1 MFIWKERLRLL
12 GRKRLRK
19 NYYKNSDAGK
29 RNKMLKRFVFSLKLM
44 VVGTALVFV
53 SLLFVFSYDFLTQCD
68 YFKAKGLIVI
78 GTHRLSQ
85 NEVLQ
90 QANISSGVNIFS
102 VNLSKVRR
110 RLLAHSWIE
119 DAEVRRELP
128 SGINI
133 RIKEQKPLAVLD
145 LGRKFI
151 INTHG
156 EIFKEMDEADHY
168 NLPMISGLEFSDINV
183 KGESRSI
190 PFDAVMNIL
199 GLGQKPESVLP
210 YSLIKK
216 IYVDREMGLTIYA
229 FDHIREIKI
238 GYNNY
243 PDKYAM
249 LKDVLYYLEKNG
261 GFSRL
266 ESIDLNNLNR
276 VVVNPAKIESV
287 AKDHKEI

>member
-1 MFIWKERLRLL
+1 MV
-12 GRKRLRK
+12 RKRIRK
-19 NYYKNSDAGK
+19 NYYKNSGTGK
-29 RNKMLKRFVFSLKLM
+29 RSKMLKRFVFGLKLTG
-44 VVGTALVFV
+44 VGTALLFF

-68 YFKAKGLIVI
+68 YFRAKGLMVV
-78 GTHRLSQ
+78 GTHRLTQ
-85 NEVLQ
+85 KQILK
-90 QANISSGVNIFS
+90 QANITNGVNIFS
-102 VNLSKVRR
+102 VNLSKVRK

-156 EIFKEMDEADHY
+156 EIFKEMDKKDPR

-183 KGESRSI
+183 KGELRSI
-190 PFDAVMNIL
+190 PFDAVMKIL
-199 GLGQKPESVLP
+199 RLGQKPESVLP
-210 YSLIKK
+210 YRLIKR
-216 IYVDREMGLTIYA
+216 IRVDREMGLTIYA

-238 GYNNY
+238 GYNDY
-243 PDKYAM
+243 PNKYAM
-249 LKDVLYYLEKNG
+249 LKDVLFYLKKNG

-276 VVVNPAKIESV
+276 IVVNPAKIEPA
-287 AKDHKEI
+287 AKGRKEV

>member
-1 MFIWKERLRLL
+1 L

-19 NYYKNSDAGK
+19 NYYKNSNARK
-29 RNKMLKRFVFSLKLM
+29 RDKMLKRFVFALKLM

-68 YFKAKGLIVI
+68 YFKAEELMVN
-78 GTHRLSQ
+78 GTHRLTQ
-85 NEVLQ
+85 NQVLQ
-90 QANISSGVNIFS
+90 QANIATGVNIFS
-102 VNLSKVRR
+102 VNLSKVRK

-119 DAEVRRELP
+119 DAEVRRDLP

-133 RIKEQKPLAVLD
+133 RVKEQEPIAVLD

-156 EIFKEMDEADHY
+156 EIFKEMDKADHC

-190 PFDAVMNIL
+190 PFDSVMKIL

-216 IYVDREMGLTIYA
+216 IHVDREMGLSIYA
-229 FDHIREIKI
+229 FDNIREIKI

-243 PDKYAM
+243 QDKYAM
-249 LKDVLYYLEKNG
+249 LKDVLFYLEKNG

-276 VVVNPAKIESV
+276 IVVSPAKIES
-287 AKDHKEI
+287 AARDHKEV

>member
-1 MFIWKERLRLL
+1 
-12 GRKRLRK
+12 
-19 NYYKNSDAGK
+19 
-29 RNKMLKRFVFSLKLM
+29 MLKRFVFALKLM

-68 YFKAKGLIVI
+68 YFKAEELMVN
-78 GTHRLSQ
+78 GTHRLTQ
-85 NEVLQ
+85 NQVLQ
-90 QANISSGVNIFS
+90 QANIATGVNIFS
-102 VNLSKVRR
+102 VNLSKVRK

-119 DAEVRRELP
+119 DAEVRRDLP

-133 RIKEQKPLAVLD
+133 RVKEQEPLAVLD

-156 EIFKEMDEADHY
+156 EIFKEMDKADHC

-190 PFDAVMNIL
+190 PFDSVMKIL

-216 IYVDREMGLTIYA
+216 IHVDREMGLSIYA
-229 FDHIREIKI
+229 FDNIREIKI

-243 PDKYAM
+243 QDKYAM
-249 LKDVLYYLEKNG
+249 LKDVLFYLEKNG

-276 VVVNPAKIESV
+276 IVVSPAKIESA
-287 AKDHKEI
+287 AKDHKEV

>member
-1 MFIWKERLRLL
+1 M

-19 NYYKNSDAGK
+19 NYYKNSDARK
-29 RNKMLKRFVFSLKLM
+29 RNKMLKRFVFGLKLM

-68 YFKAKGLIVI
+68 YFKAKELMVI
-78 GTHRLSQ
+78 GTHRLTQ
-85 NEVLQ
+85 NQVLQ

-133 RIKEQKPLAVLD
+133 RINEQKPLAVLD

-156 EIFKEMDEADHY
+156 EIFKEMDKADHC

-216 IYVDREMGLTIYA
+216 IFVDREMGLTIYA

-249 LKDVLYYLEKNG
+249 LKDVLFYLEKNG

-276 VVVNPAKIESV
+276 IVVNPAKIESA
-287 AKDHKEI
+287 AKDHKEV

>member
-1 MFIWKERLRLL
+1 L
-12 GRKRLRK
+12 GRKRIRK
-19 NYYKNSDAGK
+19 NYYKNSGAGK
-29 RNKMLKRFVFSLKLM
+29 RNKVLKRFVFSLKLTI
-44 VVGTALVFV
+44 VGTALVFV

-68 YFKAKGLIVI
+68 YFKAEELMVI
-78 GTHRLSQ
+78 GTHRLTQ
-85 NEVLQ
+85 KQVLK
-90 QANISSGVNIFS
+90 QANITNDVNIFS
-102 VNLSKVRR
+102 VNLSKVRK

-119 DAEVRRELP
+119 DAEVSRELP

-133 RIKEQKPLAVLD
+133 RVKEQKPLAVLD

-156 EIFKEMDEADHY
+156 EIFKEMDKADHC
-168 NLPMISGLEFSDINV
+168 NLPIISGLEFSDINV
-183 KGESRSI
+183 KGEVRSI
-190 PFDAVMNIL
+190 PFEAVMKIL
-199 GLGQKPESVLP
+199 GLGQDSGSVLP
-210 YSLIKK
+210 CKLIKR
-216 IYVDREMGLTIYA
+216 IHVDREMGLTLYA

-266 ESIDLNNLNR
+266 ESIDLKNLNR
-276 VVVNPAKIESV
+276 IVVNPAKIESA
-287 AKDHKEI
+287 AKGRKEV

>member
-1 MFIWKERLRLL
+1 L

-19 NYYKNSDAGK
+19 NYYKNSNARK
-29 RNKMLKRFVFSLKLM
+29 RDKMLKRFVFALKLM
-44 VVGTALVFV
+44 VVGTALVFI

-68 YFKAKGLIVI
+68 YFKAEELMVN
-78 GTHRLSQ
+78 GTHRLTQ
-85 NEVLQ
+85 NQVLQ
-90 QANISSGVNIFS
+90 QANIATGVNIFS
-102 VNLSKVRR
+102 VNLSKVRK

-119 DAEVRRELP
+119 DAEVRRDLP

-133 RIKEQKPLAVLD
+133 RVKEQEPIAVLD

-156 EIFKEMDEADHY
+156 EIFKEMDKADHC

-190 PFDAVMNIL
+190 PFDSVMKIL

-216 IYVDREMGLTIYA
+216 IHVDREMGLSIYA
-229 FDHIREIKI
+229 FDNIREIKI

-243 PDKYAM
+243 QDKYAM
-249 LKDVLYYLEKNG
+249 LKDVLFYLEKNG

-276 VVVNPAKIESV
+276 IVVSPVKIES
-287 AKDHKEI
+287 AARDHKEV

>member
-1 MFIWKERLRLL
+1 M

-19 NYYKNSDAGK
+19 NYYKNSNAGK
-29 RNKMLKRFVFSLKLM
+29 RDKMLKRFVFALKLM

-68 YFKAKGLIVI
+68 YFKAEELMVN
-78 GTHRLSQ
+78 GTHRLTQ
-85 NEVLQ
+85 NQVLQ
-90 QANISSGVNIFS
+90 QANIATGVNIFS
-102 VNLSKVRR
+102 VNLSKVRK
-110 RLLAHSWIE
+110 RLLANSWIE

-128 SGINI
+128 TGINI
-133 RIKEQKPLAVLD
+133 RIKEQEPLAVLD

-151 INTHG
+151 INAHG
-156 EIFKEMDEADHY
+156 EIFKEMDKEDHCT
-168 NLPMISGLEFSDINV
+168 LPIINGLEFSDINV
-183 KGESRSI
+183 KGEIRSI
-190 PFDAVMNIL
+190 QFDAVMKIL
-199 GLGQKPESVLP
+199 GLGQKTESVLP

-216 IYVDREMGLTIYA
+216 IHVDREIGLTIYA

-243 PDKYAM
+243 PDKFAM
-249 LKDVLYYLEKNG
+249 LKDVLFYLEKNG

-276 VVVNPAKIESV
+276 IVVNPAKIESA
-287 AKDHKEI
+287 AKDHKEV

>member
-1 MFIWKERLRLL
+1 LSGHK
-12 GRKRLRK
+12 RKRIRK
-19 NYYKNSDAGK
+19 NYYKNSGARK
-29 RNKMLKRFVFSLKLM
+29 RNKMSKRFVFGLKLT

-68 YFKAKGLIVI
+68 YFKAQGLMVI
-78 GTHRLSQ
+78 GTHRLTQ
-85 NEVLQ
+85 KQVLQ
-90 QANISSGVNIFS
+90 QANITNGVNIFS
-102 VNLSKVRR
+102 VNLSNVRK

-119 DAEVRRELP
+119 NAEVRRELP

-156 EIFKEMDEADHY
+156 EIFKEMDKADHC

-183 KGESRSI
+183 KGELRSI
-190 PFDAVMNIL
+190 PFDAVMKIL
-199 GLGQKPESVLP
+199 RLGQKPESVLP
-210 YSLIKK
+210 YSLIK
-216 IYVDREMGLTIYA
+216 IIHVDREMGLTIYA

-238 GYNNY
+238 GYDNY

-249 LKDVLYYLEKNG
+249 LKDVLFYLKKNG

-276 VVVNPAKIESV
+276 IVVNPAKMKSV
-287 AKDHKEI
+287 VKGHKEV

>member
-1 MFIWKERLRLL
+1 L
-12 GRKRLRK
+12 GHKRIRK
-19 NYYKNSDAGK
+19 NYYKNSGAGK
-29 RNKMLKRFVFSLKLM
+29 RNKMLKRFVFGLKLT

-68 YFKAKGLIVI
+68 YFKAKGLMVV
-78 GTHRLSQ
+78 GTHRLTKNQ
-85 NEVLQ
+85 VLEQ
-90 QANISSGVNIFS
+90 VNITNGVNIFS
-102 VNLSKVRR
+102 VNLSKVRK

-133 RIKEQKPLAVLD
+133 RIKEQKPVAVLD

-156 EIFKEMDEADHY
+156 EIFKEMDKADHC

-183 KGESRSI
+183 KGELRSI
-190 PFDAVMNIL
+190 PFDAVMKIL
-199 GLGQKPESVLP
+199 GLGQKSESVLP
-210 YSLIKK
+210 CGLIKR
-216 IYVDREMGLTIYA
+216 IHVDREMGLTIYA
-229 FDHIREIKI
+229 FDHIGEIKI
-238 GYNNY
+238 GYNDY
-243 PDKYAM
+243 PNKYAM
-249 LKDVLYYLEKNG
+249 LKEVLFYLKKNG

-276 VVVNPAKIESV
+276 IVVNPSKIESA
-287 AKDHKEI
+287 AKGHKEV

>member
-1 MFIWKERLRLL
+1 M

-19 NYYKNSDAGK
+19 NYYKNSNA
-29 RNKMLKRFVFSLKLM
+29 RNRDKMLKRFVFALKLM

-68 YFKAKGLIVI
+68 YFKAEELMVN
-78 GTHRLSQ
+78 GTHRLTQ
-85 NEVLQ
+85 NQVLQ
-90 QANISSGVNIFS
+90 QANIATGVNIFS
-102 VNLSKVRR
+102 VNLSKVRK

-119 DAEVRRELP
+119 DAEVRRDLP

-133 RIKEQKPLAVLD
+133 RVKEQEPIAVLD

-156 EIFKEMDEADHY
+156 EIFKEMDKADHC

-190 PFDAVMNIL
+190 PFDSVMKIL

-216 IYVDREMGLTIYA
+216 IHVDREMGLSIYA
-229 FDHIREIKI
+229 FDNIREIKI

-243 PDKYAM
+243 QDKYAM
-249 LKDVLYYLEKNG
+249 LKDVLFFLEKNG

-276 VVVNPAKIESV
+276 IVVSPVKIES
-287 AKDHKEI
+287 AARDHKEV

>member
-1 MFIWKERLRLL
+1 M
-12 GRKRLRK
+12 
-19 NYYKNSDAGK
+19 S
-29 RNKMLKRFVFSLKLM
+29 KRFVLGLKLTA
-44 VVGTALVFV
+44 VGTALVFV

-68 YFKAKGLIVI
+68 YFKAQGLMVI
-78 GTHRLSQ
+78 GTHRLTQ
-85 NEVLQ
+85 KQVLQ
-90 QANISSGVNIFS
+90 QANITNGVNIFS
-102 VNLSKVRR
+102 VNLSNVRK

-119 DAEVRRELP
+119 NAEVRRELP

-156 EIFKEMDEADHY
+156 EIFKEMDKADHC

-183 KGESRSI
+183 KGELRSI
-190 PFDAVMNIL
+190 PFDAVMKIL

-210 YSLIKK
+210 YSLIK
-216 IYVDREMGLTIYA
+216 IIHVDREMGLTIYA

-238 GYNNY
+238 GYDNY

-249 LKDVLYYLEKNG
+249 LKDVLFYLKKNG

-276 VVVNPAKIESV
+276 IVVNPAKMESV
-287 AKDHKEI
+287 VKGHKEV

>member
-1 MFIWKERLRLL
+1 M

-19 NYYKNSDAGK
+19 NYYKNSNARK
-29 RNKMLKRFVFSLKLM
+29 RNKMLKRFVFGLKLM

-68 YFKAKGLIVI
+68 YFKAEELMVN
-78 GTHRLSQ
+78 GTHRLTQ
-85 NEVLQ
+85 NQVLQ
-90 QANISSGVNIFS
+90 QANIATGVNIFS
-102 VNLSKVRR
+102 VNLSMVRK

-119 DAEVRRELP
+119 DAEVRRDLP

-133 RIKEQKPLAVLD
+133 RVKEQEPLAVLD

-156 EIFKEMDEADHY
+156 EIFKEMDKADHC

-190 PFDAVMNIL
+190 PFDSVMKIL

-216 IYVDREMGLTIYA
+216 IHVDREMGLSIYA
-229 FDHIREIKI
+229 FDNIREIKI

-243 PDKYAM
+243 QDKYAM
-249 LKDVLYYLEKNG
+249 LKDVLFYLEKNG

-276 VVVNPAKIESV
+276 IVVSPAKIESA
-287 AKDHKEI
+287 AKDHKEV

>member
-1 MFIWKERLRLL
+1 M
-12 GRKRLRK
+12 
-19 NYYKNSDAGK
+19 S
-29 RNKMLKRFVFSLKLM
+29 KRFVFGLKLT

-68 YFKAKGLIVI
+68 YFKAQGLMVI
-78 GTHRLSQ
+78 GTHRLTQ
-85 NEVLQ
+85 KQVLQ
-90 QANISSGVNIFS
+90 QANITNGVNIFS
-102 VNLSKVRR
+102 VNLSNVRK

-119 DAEVRRELP
+119 NAEVRRELP

-156 EIFKEMDEADHY
+156 EIFKEMDKADHC

-183 KGESRSI
+183 KGELRSI
-190 PFDAVMNIL
+190 PFDAVMKIL
-199 GLGQKPESVLP
+199 RLGQKPESVLP
-210 YSLIKK
+210 YSLIK
-216 IYVDREMGLTIYA
+216 IIHVDREMGLTIYA

-238 GYNNY
+238 GYDNY

-249 LKDVLYYLEKNG
+249 LKDVLFYLKKNG

-276 VVVNPAKIESV
+276 IVVNPAKMKSV
-287 AKDHKEI
+287 VKGHKEV

>member
-1 MFIWKERLRLL
+1 MS
-12 GRKRLRK
+12 GRKRIRIRK
-19 NYYKNSDAGK
+19 NYYKNSGAIK
-29 RNKMLKRFVFSLKLM
+29 RNKMSKRFVLGLKLTA
-44 VVGTALVFV
+44 VGTALVFV
-53 SLLFVFSYDFLTQCD
+53 SLFFVFSYDFLTQCD
-68 YFKAKGLIVI
+68 YFKAQGLMVI
-78 GTHRLSQ
+78 GTHRLTQ
-85 NEVLQ
+85 KQVLQ
-90 QANISSGVNIFS
+90 QANITNGVNIFS
-102 VNLSKVRR
+102 VNLSNVRK

-119 DAEVRRELP
+119 NAEVRRELP

-156 EIFKEMDEADHY
+156 EIFKEMDKADHC

-183 KGESRSI
+183 KGELRSI
-190 PFDAVMNIL
+190 PFDAVMKIL
-199 GLGQKPESVLP
+199 RLGQKPESVLP
-210 YSLIKK
+210 YSLIK
-216 IYVDREMGLTIYA
+216 IIHVDREMGLTIYA

-238 GYNNY
+238 GYDNY

-249 LKDVLYYLEKNG
+249 LKDVLFYLKKNG

-276 VVVNPAKIESV
+276 IVVNPAKMKSV
-287 AKDHKEI
+287 VKGHKEV

>member
-1 MFIWKERLRLL
+1 ML

-19 NYYKNSDAGK
+19 NYYKNSNARK
-29 RNKMLKRFVFSLKLM
+29 RNKMLKRFVFGLKLM
-44 VVGTALVFV
+44 AVGTALVFV

-68 YFKAKGLIVI
+68 YFKAEELMVNGA
-78 GTHRLSQ
+78 HRLTQ
-85 NEVLQ
+85 NQVLQ
-90 QANISSGVNIFS
+90 QANITTGVNIFS
-102 VNLSKVRR
+102 VNLSKVRK

-133 RIKEQKPLAVLD
+133 RVKEQKPLAVLD

-156 EIFKEMDEADHY
+156 EIFKEMDKADHC

-190 PFDAVMNIL
+190 PFDSVMKIL

-216 IYVDREMGLTIYA
+216 IHVDREMGLSIYA
-229 FDHIREIKI
+229 FDNIREIKI

-243 PDKYAM
+243 QDKYAM
-249 LKDVLYYLEKNG
+249 LKDVLFYLEKNG

-276 VVVNPAKIESV
+276 IVVNPAKIESA
-287 AKDHKEI
+287 AKDHKEV

>member
-1 MFIWKERLRLL
+1 LL

-19 NYYKNSDAGK
+19 NYYKNSNARK
-29 RNKMLKRFVFSLKLM
+29 RNKMLKRFVFGLKLM
-44 VVGTALVFV
+44 AVGTALVFV

-68 YFKAKGLIVI
+68 YFKAEELMVNGA
-78 GTHRLSQ
+78 HRLTQ
-85 NEVLQ
+85 NQVLQ
-90 QANISSGVNIFS
+90 QANITTGVNIFS
-102 VNLSKVRR
+102 VNLSKVRK

-133 RIKEQKPLAVLD
+133 RVKEQKPLAVLD

-156 EIFKEMDEADHY
+156 EIFKEMDKADHC

-190 PFDAVMNIL
+190 PFDSVMKIL

-216 IYVDREMGLTIYA
+216 INVDREMGLTIYA

-243 PDKYAM
+243 QDKYAM
-249 LKDVLYYLEKNG
+249 LKDVLFYLEKNG

-276 VVVNPAKIESV
+276 IVVSPVKIES
-287 AKDHKEI
+287 AARDHKEV

>member
-1 MFIWKERLRLL
+1 M

-19 NYYKNSDAGK
+19 NYYKNSNARK
-29 RNKMLKRFVFSLKLM
+29 RNKMLKRFVFGLKLM

-68 YFKAKGLIVI
+68 YFKAKELMVNGA
-78 GTHRLSQ
+78 HRLTQ
-85 NEVLQ
+85 NQVLQ
-90 QANISSGVNIFS
+90 QANITTGVNIFS
-102 VNLSKVRR
+102 VNLSRVRK

-128 SGINI
+128 SRINI

-156 EIFKEMDEADHY
+156 EVFKEMDKTDQC

-190 PFDAVMNIL
+190 PFDAVMKIL

-216 IYVDREMGLTIYA
+216 IHVDREMGLTIYA
-229 FDHIREIKI
+229 FDHIREIKV

-249 LKDVLYYLEKNG
+249 LKDVLFFLEKNG

-276 VVVNPAKIESV
+276 IVVNPAKIESA
-287 AKDHKEI
+287 AKDHKEV

>member
-1 MFIWKERLRLL
+1 ML

-199 GLGQKPESVLP
+199 GLGQKPESILP

-216 IYVDREMGLTIYA
+216 IHVDREMGLTIYA

>member
-1 MFIWKERLRLL
+1 ML

-19 NYYKNSDAGK
+19 NYYKNSNARK
-29 RNKMLKRFVFSLKLM
+29 RNKMLKRFVFGLKLTA
-44 VVGTALVFV
+44 VGTALVFV

-68 YFKAKGLIVI
+68 YFKAEELMVNGA
-78 GTHRLSQ
+78 HRLTQ
-85 NEVLQ
+85 NQVLQ
-90 QANISSGVNIFS
+90 QANITTGVNIFS
-102 VNLSKVRR
+102 VNLSKVRK

-133 RIKEQKPLAVLD
+133 RVKEQKPLAVLD

-156 EIFKEMDEADHY
+156 EIFKEMDKADHC

-190 PFDAVMNIL
+190 PFDSVMKIL

-216 IYVDREMGLTIYA
+216 INVDREMGLTIYA

-243 PDKYAM
+243 QDKYAM
-249 LKDVLYYLEKNG
+249 LKDVLFYLEKNG

-276 VVVNPAKIESV
+276 IVVNPAKIESA
-287 AKDHKEI
+287 AKDHKEV

>member
-1 MFIWKERLRLL
+1 L

-19 NYYKNSDAGK
+19 NYYKDSNAGK
-29 RNKMLKRFVFSLKLM
+29 RNKMLKRFVFGLKLT
-44 VVGTALVFV
+44 VVGAALMFV

-68 YFKAKGLIVI
+68 YFKAKGLVVV
-78 GTHRLSQ
+78 GTNRLTQ
-85 NEVLQ
+85 DQVLQ
-90 QANISSGVNIFS
+90 QANITNGVNIFS
-102 VNLSKVRR
+102 VNLSKVRK

-156 EIFKEMDEADHY
+156 EIFKEMDQTDRC

-183 KGESRSI
+183 KGELRSI
-190 PFDAVMNIL
+190 PFDAVMKIL
-199 GLGQKPESVLP
+199 ELGQNSESILP
-210 YSLIKK
+210 CSLIRR
-216 IYVDREMGLTIYA
+216 IHVDREMGLTIYA
-229 FDHIREIKI
+229 FDNIREIKI

-249 LKDVLYYLEKNG
+249 LKDVLFYLEKNG
-261 GFSRL
+261 EFSRL

-276 VVVNPAKIESV
+276 IVVNPAKIESA
-287 AKDHKEI
+287 AKDHKEV